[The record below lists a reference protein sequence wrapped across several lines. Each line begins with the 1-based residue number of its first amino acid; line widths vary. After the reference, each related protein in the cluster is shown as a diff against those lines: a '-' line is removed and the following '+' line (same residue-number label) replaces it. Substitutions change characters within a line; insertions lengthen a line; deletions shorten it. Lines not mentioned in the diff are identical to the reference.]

1 MILVPLPRRVGPM
14 AKPPF
19 WRSRRL
25 HPRTPRPD
33 SVCLAHADA
42 APEAS
47 ALLPVFRFA
56 PTAEIGGDRSGM
68 EDISPATRAIAPQ
81 CQAPRTPHSA
91 QNACH
96 ATDDRDYRPAAR
108 RAAPA
113 LPPTT
118 VLRLTPNVQPSALAE
133 KHRAPTECTKRTP
146 QMFMRLVLVAVPTGI
161 CADLA
166 SKYGVDQHKIPSS
179 QDHPKAPP
187 CNANVER
194 IGPGERL

>member
-1 MILVPLPRRVGPM
+1 MILVPLPRRVGPTG
-14 AKPPF
+14 KRPF
-19 WRSRRL
+19 LGSRRF

-91 QNACH
+91 QNAGN
-96 ATDDRDYRPAAR
+96 ATAPRDQRPA
-108 RAAPA
+108 
-113 LPPTT
+113 PPRHT
-118 VLRLTPNVQPSALAE
+118 
-133 KHRAPTECTKRTP
+133 
-146 QMFMRLVLVAVPTGI
+146 
-161 CADLA
+161 
-166 SKYGVDQHKIPSS
+166 
-179 QDHPKAPP
+179 
-187 CNANVER
+187 
-194 IGPGERL
+194 